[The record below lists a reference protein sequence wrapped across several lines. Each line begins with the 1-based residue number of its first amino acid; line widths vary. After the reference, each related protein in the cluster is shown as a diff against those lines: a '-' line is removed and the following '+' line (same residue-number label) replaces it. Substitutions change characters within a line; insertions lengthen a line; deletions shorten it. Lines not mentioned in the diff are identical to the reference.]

1 MRIAVLNTNGQPTG
15 REVELPDSIFNLEQP
30 NDHAIYLAVK
40 HYLGNQRQGTHKSKE
55 RGEMSGST
63 RKLHRQKGTGGSRK
77 GDINNPLYKGGGR
90 VFGPRPRSYRSD
102 LNKKVRLLAKKSA
115 LTYKARENSI
125 MVLEDF
131 DFDSPK
137 TKQYINILKNFGL
150 TGRKSLM
157 VLADV
162 RPNVFLSLRNIPK
175 TNIALVNNLNTYSI
189 LNSGTLILS
198 ESAAKSFTDN

>member
-1 MRIAVLNTNGQPTG
+1 
-15 REVELPDSIFNLEQP
+15 
-30 NDHAIYLAVK
+30 
-40 HYLGNQRQGTHKSKE
+40 
-55 RGEMSGST
+55 
-63 RKLHRQKGTGGSRK
+63 
-77 GDINNPLYKGGGR
+77 
-90 VFGPRPRSYRSD
+90 
-102 LNKKVRLLAKKSA
+102 
-115 LTYKARENSI
+115 

-137 TKQYINILKNFGL
+137 TKQYINILKNLGL

>member
-1 MRIAVLNTNGQPTG
+1 M
-15 REVELPDSIFNLEQP
+15 
-30 NDHAIYLAVK
+30 
-40 HYLGNQRQGTHKSKE
+40 
-55 RGEMSGST
+55 
-63 RKLHRQKGTGGSRK
+63 
-77 GDINNPLYKGGGR
+77 YKGGGR

-137 TKQYINILKNFGL
+137 TKQYINILKNLGL